1 MRVVVDRDRC
11 EGYGRCAETAPEVF
25 ELRDDGQS
33 HALLDRP
40 GEELRGKVER
50 AVRLCPRQA
59 IRIVEDA

>member
-11 EGYGRCAETAPEVF
+11 EGYGRCADTAPAVF
-25 ELRDDGQS
+25 EVGDDGQS
-33 HALLDRP
+33 RVRLDRP
-40 GEELRGKVER
+40 GAELRDRIER